1 MKLTKIVLAG
11 LAGLAFSS
19 CNLDFSNKC
28 ENVWLVTNKSAQAV
42 TVSFDDKTETI
53 AAGAV
58 ENPVNQKYDAEIKIA
73 DSFRV
78 NYRSSYSYSSSTSKR
93 TLLISDKTRYNYN
106 IKNSLTENLVFKI
119 AKDSATTS
127 ESGVDSE
134 DKKTTTYTIAAGANA
149 NFTFYD
155 SEASFSFYK
164 SKIEEKN
171 FIKSWTKEQ
180 HADGIYYID
189 IK

>member
-58 ENPVNQKYDAEIKIA
+58 ETPVNQKYDAEIKIA

-78 NYRSSYSYSSSTSKR
+78 NYSSSYSYSSSTSKR

-149 NFTFYD
+149 NFTFYIQKHL
-155 SEASFSFYK
+155 SVFTKVK
-164 SKIEEKN
+164 SRKRTSSNPGQKSSTQTE
-171 FIKSWTKEQ
+171 FITL
-180 HADGIYYID
+180 I
-189 IK
+189 